1 MAKKTSG
8 RPMKKAASPGIFER
22 ARDEMFQQIIQCDVI
37 QAAPQH
43 QEEWFDD
50 TMAYFGERYH
60 ELDAVQLTELR
71 ILGERFARP
80 AKQAAEEVQA
90 ASAA

>member
-1 MAKKTSG
+1 
-8 RPMKKAASPGIFER
+8 MKKAASPGIFER

-37 QAAPQH
+37 QAASQH

-50 TMAYFGERYH
+50 TMAYFAERYH

-80 AKQAAEEVQA
+80 AKPSTDEIRE